1 MRLKVDLPRNPY
13 DILIEKV
20 SLSSVGNWV
29 SSLWEKQ
36 KIVLVTDNNV
46 NAFYGTGVRTHLERE
61 GFEVFTFEF
70 PAGEANKNL
79 ATVERLWNFCAE
91 QSLTRSDGIIALG
104 GGVVGDLAAFAAS
117 TYMRGIHFLQIPTS
131 LTAQVDSSIGGKTG
145 VNSAYAKN
153 MIGTFAQPGGVLIDP
168 EVLKTLPSRDFREGI
183 GEIVKCALIADKEL
197 WQRLSKLKNAQELL
211 QEAEYFIHAAC
222 EVKRKLVV
230 EDQFDQG
237 TRLYLNFGHTI
248 GHAVETWAGYGQ
260 VMHGEAVAIGMVQI
274 SKVAESK
281 GLMPK
286 GMTEKI
292 REMLQKFQLPQTY
305 QPWDETALFDIV
317 VHDKKARGNRIKTIL
332 VPEIGR
338 ATIHEISLE
347 EMREYLKVGGSDSL

>member
-1 MRLKVDLPRNPY
+1 M
-13 DILIEKV
+13 
-20 SLSSVGNWV
+20 
-29 SSLWEKQ
+29 
-36 KIVLVTDNNV
+36 TDNNV
-46 NAFYGTGVRTHLERE
+46 NALYGTGVRTHLERE

-153 MIGTFAQPGGVLIDP
+153 MIGTFAQPDGVLIDP
-168 EVLKTLPSRDFREGI
+168 EVLKTLPPRDFREGI

-211 QEAEYFIHAAC
+211 QE
-222 EVKRKLVV
+222 
-230 EDQFDQG
+230 G
-237 TRLYLNFGHTI
+237 
-248 GHAVETWAGYGQ
+248 
-260 VMHGEAVAIGMVQI
+260 
-274 SKVAESK
+274 
-281 GLMPK
+281 
-286 GMTEKI
+286 
-292 REMLQKFQLPQTY
+292 
-305 QPWDETALFDIV
+305 
-317 VHDKKARGNRIKTIL
+317 
-332 VPEIGR
+332 
-338 ATIHEISLE
+338 
-347 EMREYLKVGGSDSL
+347 